1 MEGGGADRCMTPPYL
16 SEGLAGLREVSVRV
30 SLKAIQLKQPAAF
43 LGKGNTSQAATPP
56 RQNGPSQPQRGDGV
70 PRGRGAGGV
79 GQADWGATYLCQGLK
94 GLLLLLAQP
103 PALSCH
109 LFSQRLQ
116 LLLQHLNPALQDP
129 PGPPL
134 LSCPSVPSGSHRT
147 TP

>member
-1 MEGGGADRCMTPPYL
+1 M
-16 SEGLAGLREVSVRV
+16 GLPSLRE
-30 SLKAIQLKQPAAF
+30 
-43 LGKGNTSQAATPP
+43 ATGCPG
-56 RQNGPSQPQRGDGV
+56 QG
-70 PRGRGAGGV
+70 GRGSRAGGL
-79 GQADWGATYLCQGLK
+79 GATYLCQGLK

-134 LSCPSVPSGSHRT
+134 LSRPSVPSGSHRT